1 MLQANDEV
9 YWNAMTSALRGYK
22 NVNSETVENTTF
34 LGFFDYLHKIFCQ
47 AYKGN
52 KKKGGKT
59 EIKIKLIYVV
69 ECITL

>member
-34 LGFFDYLHKIFCQ
+34 LGFFDYLHKIFC
-47 AYKGN
+47 
-52 KKKGGKT
+52 
-59 EIKIKLIYVV
+59 
-69 ECITL
+69 